1 MAVVNRTARATVAA
15 AFAYVYIGASIVSG
29 LWLVPFTLHI
39 LGARLYGLWLAS
51 GELIAYA
58 GFTEM
63 GVIVTLPW
71 LIAEAD
77 GRGDR
82 DRMRQLVSTGAAASA
97 ITGLAAG
104 VVALAL
110 WLTFPVILKVGPV
123 DQRMLR
129 GPLLLLAFAACIAN
143 PLRVFGAVTTALQD
157 VRFNGIVTFFEWLLG
172 FVLCVVMLLRGW
184 GLYALAVSAVLPA
197 ALTRVWTLFR
207 VWIIAPDLLRGWS
220 RPTWPDIRTMFG
232 EGLGTWFA
240 GWGWKL
246 ISASDSLVLGV
257 LGRPTA
263 VAALACTSKMGQAL
277 LTLSWVPCDSGLVGL
292 AQLSGEGL
300 RHRLRD
306 ALVVMIRVYLALAGA
321 VACVV
326 LAVNP
331 AFVRAWVGPTL
342 YAGGLANGLLAI
354 LVITTTFGHAIA
366 VVPAVLG
373 ERMRIGAATLS
384 SGVIHLGLAFALG
397 MRFGIAGVVLAG
409 IISHGVIFCG
419 LAWKAFERA
428 TGTTELALAADVLRP
443 WAWRIAPMLL
453 LAFLAGR
460 LIATP
465 PLMITIPAG
474 ATIAGLVML
483 VMRPLYFEFGP
494 IRHLYDRF
502 VRWPWRARQD
512 VQPL

>member
-1 MAVVNRTARATVAA
+1 MAT
-15 AFAYVYIGASIVSG
+15 AFAYVYIAASIISG
-29 LWLVPFTLHI
+29 LWLIPFTLRI

-63 GVIVTLPW
+63 GILVTLPW

-82 DRMRQLVSTGAAASA
+82 DRMRQLLSTGVAASA
-97 ITGLAAG
+97 LTGIGAG
-104 VVALAL
+104 IVAFAL
-110 WLTFPVILKVGPV
+110 WIAFPLILRVGPV

-129 GPLLLLAFAACIAN
+129 GPLLVLAIAACLAN

-157 VRFNGIVTFFEWLLG
+157 VRFNGIVSFIEWLLG
-172 FVLCVVMLLRGW
+172 FVLCVAMLLRGW
-184 GLYALAVSAVLPA
+184 GLYALAISAVLPA
-197 ALTRVWTLFR
+197 FLSRLWTLLR
-207 VWIIAPDLLRGWS
+207 VRIIAPDLLHGWT
-220 RPTWPDIRTMFG
+220 RPSWAEIHRMFA
-232 EGLGTWFA
+232 EGLGMWFA

-246 ISASDSLVLGV
+246 ISASDSLVLGI

-263 VAALACTSKMGQAL
+263 VAALACTTKMEQAL
-277 LTLSWVPCDSGLVGL
+277 VNLSWVPCDSGLVGL
-292 AQLSGEGL
+292 AQLSGEGH
-300 RHRLRD
+300 RQRLRD

-331 AFVRAWVGPTL
+331 AFVRVWVGPAL
-342 YAGGLANGLLAI
+342 YAGGLANGLIAVLA
-354 LVITTTFGHAIA
+354 ITTTFGHAIA
-366 VVPAVLG
+366 VVPSVLG
-373 ERMRIGAATLS
+373 ERMRIGVATLV
-384 SGVIHLGLAFALG
+384 SGLIHLALAFVLG
-397 MRFGIAGVVLAG
+397 MRFGIAGIVLAG
-409 IISHGVIFCG
+409 IISHGVVFCA
-419 LAWKAFERA
+419 LAWRSFARA
-428 TGTTELALAADVLRP
+428 TGTTELALAVDVVRP
-443 WAWRIAPMLL
+443 WIWRLAPLLL

-465 PLMITIPAG
+465 PLVVTVAAG
-474 ATIAGLVML
+474 GAIAAFVML

-494 IRHLYDRF
+494 VRHLYDRV
-502 VRWPWRARQD
+502 VRWPRRARQD